1 MNSYGDADVL
11 CPFFISSDDV
21 SIKCEGLE
29 ANMVTKHVFRTDKG
43 NFLRDKKNEYMD
55 RFCKCD
61 YKECMMCQMLTKK
74 YE

>member
-1 MNSYGDADVL
+1 
-11 CPFFISSDDV
+11 
-21 SIKCEGLE
+21 
-29 ANMVTKHVFRTDKG
+29 MVTKHVFRTDKG

-55 RFCKCD
+55 LFCKCD